1 MSALTGLPDF
11 GKPLSAGATQ
21 LFEPFE
27 AGAFRVLPDG
37 AALAHDQGRPGLTL
51 VLVRRPDQPGAGGQ
65 YSVLDLDITNSFD
78 FDSALAVARSRR
90 ADATTSAAPIDL
102 GFAQLVAA
110 GADVALPADMTTPT
124 PLGWSTPD
132 GARWTYRMDVTT
144 GTLIKKALLQGTML
158 FRVRVDL
165 TVRGIAPRVAAMV
178 DFIPAALFAALLTNG
193 PNLTRQAL
201 IDGLHRDLPSLRI
214 SGDARRDQIAEAL
227 ADRLAAAFGQF
238 TPASDAGGRTGFAFP
253 PSMSGERIQWDLETP
268 VAVSRPF
275 VLWLDPLAS
284 LAGIPDKSILI
295 RETSI
300 PPLDLGFRDI
310 VVAANL
316 PKNRRGI
323 PAIGARI
330 VVPPAPPHRPD
341 GINTDITFTAPDDE
355 ARITIRLAP
364 DEPLSGSIVCYAIL
378 AAGSDV
384 FQLES
389 PPRPVSSSW
398 VRLQANDFPVVFTH
412 LAASGRLLKQASL
425 TGSLTYTRDGR
436 SIAQPVTLTTSDPD
450 IAVAAP
456 SDASDAVLHLAAA
469 SPGGATIRMADAQ
482 PGRIQIDLASF
493 PAYGPH
499 RVAIACA
506 FRGDA
511 SPLRIDIETETGAR
525 TTTLTLSPD
534 APTATWGYVSDT
546 IFDAGYR
553 YRPQGGAWSGP
564 LDPARPLLLNADG
577 TRQGAGNPGPDDPDP
592 PDAFE
597 IDGVHI
603 FATHDDPP
611 ALSYVPAAPGPELG
625 PNGNPT
631 LSVFKMP
638 QMTTLQLGAHLSLS
652 TEEETALKAKIAA
665 RYPAYSSASLRLA
678 PITVRNAAVL
688 IADANGAFSQLGTSP
703 TSAFPPFAA
712 IFSLP
717 LTPEYASRAISAIGG
732 NRGLLVVDYT
742 IVEPGATTPSVK
754 RGDVA
759 TWFPGTEGLSHVR
772 VLG

>member
-1 MSALTGLPDF
+1 MSALAGLPDF
-11 GKPLSAGATQ
+11 GKPLIAGATQ

-27 AGAFRVLPDG
+27 AGAFRVLPNS
-37 AALAHDQGRPGLTL
+37 AALARDQGRPGLTL
-51 VLVRRPDQPGAGGQ
+51 VLVKRPDQPGASGQ
-65 YSVLDLDITNSFD
+65 YSVLDLDIANSFD

-102 GFAQLVAA
+102 GFAQIVPA

-132 GARWTYRMDVTT
+132 GARWTHRMDVTT

-158 FRVRVDL
+158 FKVRVDL
-165 TVRGIAPRVAAMV
+165 TVRGVAPRVAAMV
-178 DFIPAALFAALLTNG
+178 DFVPATLFSALLANG

-201 IDGLHRDLPSLRI
+201 IDGLHKDLPSLHI
-214 SGDARRDQIAEAL
+214 SSDARRDQIAEAM
-227 ADRLAAAFGQF
+227 ADRLAAFGQF
-238 TPASDAGGRTGFAFP
+238 TPGDGSGGLAAFAFP
-253 PSMSGERIQWDLETP
+253 ASISGERIQWDLATP
-268 VAVSRPF
+268 AVVSRPF
-275 VLWLDPLAS
+275 VLWLDPLGA
-284 LAGIPDKSILI
+284 LAGIPDKSVLI

-300 PPLDLGFRDI
+300 PPLDFGFRDI

-341 GINTDITFTAPDDE
+341 GINTDILFTAPDDE

-364 DEPLSGSIVCYAIL
+364 DEPLAGSIVCYAIL
-378 AAGSDV
+378 AAGSDF

-389 PPRPVSSSW
+389 PPRAVSSSW
-398 VRLQANDFPVVFTH
+398 VRLQASDFPVVFTH
-412 LAASGRLLKQASL
+412 LAASDRLLKQANLS
-425 TGSLTYTRDGR
+425 GSLTYTRDGR
-436 SIAQPVTLTTSDPD
+436 SITQPVTLTASDPD
-450 IAVAAP
+450 VAVASP
-456 SDASDAVLHLAAA
+456 SDASDAVLHLAAG
-469 SPGGATIRMADAQ
+469 SPGGATARMADAQ

-499 RVAIACA
+499 RVAISWA
-506 FRGDA
+506 FRRDD
-511 SPLRIDIETETGAR
+511 SPLRIDVETETGAR
-525 TTTLTLSPD
+525 PTTLTLSPD
-534 APTATWGYVSDT
+534 MPTATWGYVADT

-564 LDPARPLLLNADG
+564 LDPVRPLLLNADG
-577 TRQGAGNPGPDDPDP
+577 TRQGAGDPGPNDPDP
-592 PDAFE
+592 PDTFE
-597 IDGVHI
+597 IDGVHV

-611 ALSYVPAAPGPELG
+611 VLFYVPAAPGPELG

-652 TEEETALKAKIAA
+652 ADEETALKAKIAA
-665 RYPAYSSASLRLA
+665 RYPAYSASMLRIA

-717 LTPEYASRAISAIGG
+717 LTPEGASRAISAIGG

>member
-1 MSALTGLPDF
+1 MSALAGLPDF
-11 GKPLSAGATQ
+11 GKPLIAGATQ

-37 AALAHDQGRPGLTL
+37 AALARDQGRPGLTL
-51 VLVRRPDQPGAGGQ
+51 VLVKRPDQPGASGQ
-65 YSVLDLDITNSFD
+65 YSVLDLDITHSFD
-78 FDSALAVARSRR
+78 FDAALAVARSRR
-90 ADATTSAAPIDL
+90 ADAAAVAAPIDL

-110 GADVALPADMTTPT
+110 GGDVALPADMTAPT

-132 GARWTYRMDVTT
+132 GARWTHRMDVTT
-144 GTLIKKALLQGTML
+144 GTLIKEALLQGTLL
-158 FRVRVDL
+158 FKVRVDL
-165 TVRGIAPRVAAMV
+165 TMRGVAPRVASRV

-193 PNLTRQAL
+193 PNITRQAL
-201 IDGLHRDLPSLRI
+201 IDGLHKDLPSLHI
-214 SGDARRDQIAEAL
+214 SGDARRDQVAEAL

-238 TPASDAGGRTGFAFP
+238 TPGDAGGFASFAF
-253 PSMSGERIQWDLETP
+253 SQSKSSERIQWDLATP
-268 VAVSRPF
+268 TAVSRPF

-284 LAGIPDKSILI
+284 LAGIPDKSVLI
-295 RETSI
+295 RETI
-300 PPLDLGFRDI
+300 VPPLDFGFRDI

-330 VVPPAPPHRPD
+330 VVPPAPPHRMD
-341 GINTDITFTAPDDE
+341 GINTDILFTAPDDE

-364 DEPLSGSIVCYAIL
+364 DEPLAGSIVCYAIL

-384 FQLES
+384 FQLEAA
-389 PPRPVSSSW
+389 PRPLSSSW
-398 VRLQANDFPVVFTH
+398 IRLQADDFPIVFTH
-412 LAASGRLLKQASL
+412 LAASDRLLRQASL
-425 TGSLTYTRDGR
+425 SGSLGYTRDNR
-436 SIAQPVTLTTSDPD
+436 SITQPVTLTASDPD
-450 IAVAAP
+450 IAVACPA
-456 SDASDAVLHLAAA
+456 DATDATLHLVANSAD
-469 SPGGATIRMADAQ
+469 GATSRLADAQ
-482 PGRIQIDLASF
+482 PGRMQIDLASF
-493 PAYGPH
+493 PDYGPH

-506 FRGDA
+506 FRGETT
-511 SPLRIDIETETGAR
+511 PLRIDIETETGAR

-553 YRPQGGAWSGP
+553 YRPRGGAWSGP

-577 TRQGAGNPGPDDPDP
+577 TRQGAGNPGPDDNDP

-611 ALSYVPAAPGPELG
+611 TLSYVPATPGPELG

-652 TEEETALKAKIAA
+652 AEEETALKAKIAT

-688 IADANGAFSQLGTSP
+688 IADDKGAFSQLGTSP

-717 LTPEYASRAISAIGG
+717 LTPECASRAISAIGG
-732 NRGLLVVDYT
+732 TRGLLVVDYT